1 RLDPCR
7 APAHRPAAAGGRTG
21 PRVPALMRLILAST
35 SPYRREL
42 LARLRLPFDTRRPE
56 VDEAPRPGEAP
67 AALVA
72 RLGLAKAMAVAGDEP
87 GAWVVG
93 SDQVAELDGAPL
105 GKPCDRERAISQLS
119 AMSGRAVAFRTAVAV
134 VGPDR
139 REFTALDTTTVR
151 FRTL

>member
-1 RLDPCR
+1 ARSHAGDAAPAAVAAAARRRGVAGAAALGPRLDPCR

-21 PRVPALMRLILAST
+21 PRVPALMRLVLAST
-35 SPYRREL
+35 SPYPREL

-56 VDEAPRPGEAP
+56 VDETPRAGEAP

-105 GKPCDRERAISQLS
+105 GKPGDRERAISQLS
-119 AMSGRAVAFRTAVAV
+119 
-134 VGPDR
+134 
-139 REFTALDTTTVR
+139 
-151 FRTL
+151 